1 MLKEKSH
8 DERIRFLFEP
18 RSVAIIGASHDRGK
32 IGFAV
37 LRNILSGGYCGAIY
51 PINPAGGEIEGIPVR
66 RSLQEVEG
74 EIDVAVVTIP
84 SPLVFAAVKDLC
96 RHNVKNAILIS
107 AGFSEIG
114 NLEEERK
121 ITDYANEHGMR
132 ILGPNVF
139 GIYSS
144 SSNLNA
150 TFVSGNIPRGHL
162 AMITQSGALG
172 LTLVGQASVE
182 HIGLSAIVSVGNKS
196 DIDES
201 DLLDYLY
208 RHEETHMVLIYIE
221 GIRNGEK
228 FIAALKK
235 TTRVKPVVI
244 IKSGRSQRGAMAA
257 ASHTGSLAGSDDLFD
272 AIARQCGALR
282 AESTREAF
290 NWCKFITNN
299 PLPRGENTVIITNG
313 GGAGVMATDACEKYS
328 VPLYDDAEDLKQI
341 FTPVIPSFG
350 SAKNPV
356 DVTGNASLA
365 DYTKAFDAALQS
377 ENINTVVGIF
387 CETAIVPA
395 DHLKEMVETNVQRY
409 REKGK
414 LIIFSL
420 FGGEKTS
427 QYEIEARRRGL
438 PVTDDV
444 YDAISTL
451 GAGYRYN
458 RYAVDLPDEE
468 ADVTMDFGAIDE
480 IVRNAAAAKR
490 YFLLA
495 HEAQK
500 IMEIADI
507 PIPVT
512 MNATTLEA
520 AITSAD
526 SVGYPVAMKV
536 ISKDI
541 IHKSDAGGI
550 ALGLDNRKEV
560 VAAYEAIMRNCRAHV
575 PHAMIEGVSISEMVR
590 PGVEIIIGAR
600 RDVIFG
606 PTVMVGLGG
615 IYVEVMKDVSFR
627 ALPLDKK
634 EIQTMV
640 KEIRSYPLLLGV
652 RGEAM
657 KDINKLV
664 EAIIKISAII
674 RRCKGIT
681 DIEINPLVVY
691 EVGMGAKAV
700 DVRILLSKG

>member
-208 RHEETHMVLIYIE
+208 RHKETHMVLIYIE

-500 IMEIADI
+500 IMEIADV

-575 PHAMIEGVSISEMVR
+575 PHAVIEGVSISEMVR

-627 ALPLDKK
+627 ALPLDQK

>member
-1 MLKEKSH
+1 MLKEKSR

-409 REKGK
+409 RQKGK

-575 PHAMIEGVSISEMVR
+575 PHAVIEGVSISEMVR

-627 ALPLDKK
+627 ALPLDQK

>member
-1 MLKEKSH
+1 MLKEKSR

-575 PHAMIEGVSISEMVR
+575 PHAVIEGVSISEMVR

-627 ALPLDKK
+627 ALPLDQK

>member
-1 MLKEKSH
+1 MLKEKNH

-84 SPLVFAAVKDLC
+84 SPLVFAAVQDLC

-409 REKGK
+409 RQKGK

-427 QYEIEARRRGL
+427 QYEMEARRRGL

-458 RYAVDLPDEE
+458 RYAIDLPDEE

-575 PHAMIEGVSISEMVR
+575 PHAVIEGVSISEMVR

-627 ALPLDKK
+627 ALPLDQK

>member
-575 PHAMIEGVSISEMVR
+575 PHAVIEGVSISEMVR

-627 ALPLDKK
+627 ALPLDQK

>member
-1 MLKEKSH
+1 MKAKNP
-8 DERIRFLFEP
+8 DDRIKLLFEP
-18 RSVAIIGASHDRGK
+18 RSVAVVGASRERGK
-32 IGFAV
+32 IGYAV
-37 LRNILSGGYCGAIY
+37 LKNILSGGYRGDLY
-51 PINPAGGEIEGIPVR
+51 PINPAGGEIEGIAVR
-66 RSLQEVEG
+66 RSLREVEG
-74 EIDVAVVTIP
+74 DIDVAVVTIP
-84 SPLVFAAVKDLC
+84 SRLVFAAVQDLC
-96 RHNVKNAILIS
+96 RHKAKNAIIIS

-144 SSNLNA
+144 SSDLNA
-150 TFVSGNIPRGHL
+150 TFVSGDIPRGHL

-172 LTLVGQASVE
+172 LTLMGQASVE
-182 HIGLSAIVSVGNKS
+182 HIGLSSIVSVGNKS

-201 DLLDYLY
+201 DLLEYLH
-208 RHEETHMVLIYIE
+208 RHDDTHMVLMYIE

-228 FIAALKK
+228 FIAALKN

-282 AESTREAF
+282 AESTKEAF

-299 PLPRGENTVIITNG
+299 PLPHSENTVIITNG
-313 GGAGVMATDACEKYS
+313 GGAGVMATDACEKYFVS
-328 VPLYDDAEDLKQI
+328 LYDDAEDLKQT
-341 FTPVIPSFG
+341 FAPVIPSFG

-356 DVTGNASLA
+356 DVTGNASPA
-365 DYTKAFDAALQS
+365 DYTKAFDAALLS
-377 ENINTVVGIF
+377 DNIHTVIGIF

-395 DHLKEMVETNVQRY
+395 DDLKAMVETNVQRY
-409 REKGK
+409 RQKGK

-420 FGGEKTS
+420 FGGENTS
-427 QYEIEARRRGL
+427 VYEMEARRRGL

-451 GAGYRYN
+451 GAVYRYC
-458 RYAVDLPDEE
+458 RYVGDSPDED
-468 ADVTMDFGAIDE
+468 ADVTMDFAAIDK
-480 IVRNAAAAKR
+480 IVQNAVAAKR

-495 HEAQK
+495 HESQK

-507 PIPVT
+507 PIPRT
-512 MNATTLEA
+512 INAATLGA
-520 AITSAD
+520 AMKAAD
-526 SVGYPVAMKV
+526 SIGYPVAMKI

-550 ALGLDNRKEV
+550 ALDLDNSKEV
-560 VAAYEAIMRNCRAHV
+560 VDAYEAIMRNCRAHV

-590 PGVEIIIGAR
+590 PGVEMIIGAR

-606 PTVMVGLGG
+606 PTIMVGLGG

-627 ALPLDKK
+627 SLPLDRK

-664 EAIIKISAII
+664 EAIIKIGAII

-691 EVGMGAKAV
+691 EQGMGAKAV
-700 DVRILLSKG
+700 DVRIILSKG

>member
-1 MLKEKSH
+1 MLKEKSR

-228 FIAALKK
+228 FISALKK

-427 QYEIEARRRGL
+427 QYEMEARRRGL

-458 RYAVDLPDEE
+458 RYAADLPDEE
-468 ADVTMDFGAIDE
+468 ADVAMDFGAIDE

-575 PHAMIEGVSISEMVR
+575 PHAVIEGVSISEMVR

-627 ALPLDKK
+627 ALPLDQK